1 MGSHVTVSVGTAV
14 EPQLLVRGTEL
25 VQVFSPVQPG
35 HRVPDLLTGTGARS
49 RLIAETYAG
58 VLLRVSWSS

>member
-1 MGSHVTVSVGTAV
+1 MGSHVTASVGSEM

-35 HRVPDLLTGTGARS
+35 HGVPDLLTRTGMRS
-49 RLIAETYAG
+49 RLLAGTYAG